1 VHIYIDA
8 FIYKYVHTYS
18 YFQRLSFFS
27 DKLKKGRRSKF
38 NFNKRI
44 SKLGILDI
52 SRKGSDEKLEKNEKN
67 EKKEFEKSGIQKE
80 KLSLQISDMEGKNND
95 ASGDDKNKNEKYDDI
110 KLELSGLKEDIR
122 YICICIHTYIQIYKN
137 KNIHTY
143 IYPYIYICTYMYIS
157 VHICIY
163 TYVHIYI

>member
-1 VHIYIDA
+1 
-8 FIYKYVHTYS
+8 
-18 YFQRLSFFS
+18 
-27 DKLKKGRRSKF
+27 
-38 NFNKRI
+38 
-44 SKLGILDI
+44 LGILDI

-122 YICICIHTYIQIYKN
+122 YICICILYT
-137 KNIHTY
+137 NI
-143 IYPYIYICTYMYIS
+143 
-157 VHICIY
+157 
-163 TYVHIYI
+163 